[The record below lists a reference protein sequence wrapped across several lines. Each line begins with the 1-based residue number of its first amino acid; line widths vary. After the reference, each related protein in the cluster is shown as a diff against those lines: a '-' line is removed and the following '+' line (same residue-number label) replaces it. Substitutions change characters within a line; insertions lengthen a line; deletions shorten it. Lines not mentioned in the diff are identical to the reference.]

1 MGRAPEE
8 KRLSTVLN
16 KQAKR
21 IGKSPKNMAMYN
33 HVIAASEKVLKT
45 AREEVVYRD
54 STRSKKKVMKIINL

>member
-1 MGRAPEE
+1 
-8 KRLSTVLN
+8 
-16 KQAKR
+16 
-21 IGKSPKNMAMYN
+21 MAMYN